1 MDRTWRNIMDS
12 FITTYIPVDSAPWH
26 LAMVPDGSRIYVT
39 HLRSPIS
46 DLSDVVSV
54 IDTTQNAVVA
64 EIHLDSPADFI
75 AVSPDGA
82 YLYVSHFPELKLSVI
97 ATISNA
103 VVTIPLTDSPLLLAV
118 TPDGGHVYVAGST
131 SLSVVDTTTY
141 AVSLVVNLYPV
152 NFQGLAVAPNG
163 GRVYVTR
170 SGERD
175 SNGLML
181 VFDTTTMPPTVVA
194 AIEMSNPTSV
204 AVSPDGSRCYVIN
217 ERLPVTTFID
227 EVWVIDTTTNV
238 VLDKISRNTTLAS
251 VAPASKGHRLYVTT
265 GGAPAEVWVIDTT
278 TNAVVTSFPLDGQ
291 ASDLAVYARDVTVH
305 DIYVSSS
312 PLNKVSHTV
321 SVAPFET
328 GELLSY
334 GDAGT
339 PGNVSDP
346 VVVGF
351 GGWQVFKFR

>member
-1 MDRTWRNIMDS
+1 M
-12 FITTYIPVDSAPWH
+12 
-26 LAMVPDGSRIYVT
+26 
-39 HLRSPIS
+39 
-46 DLSDVVSV
+46 
-54 IDTTQNAVVA
+54 
-64 EIHLDSPADFI
+64 
-75 AVSPDGA
+75 
-82 YLYVSHFPELKLSVI
+82 
-97 ATISNA
+97 
-103 VVTIPLTDSPLLLAV
+103 
-118 TPDGGHVYVAGST
+118 
-131 SLSVVDTTTY
+131 VDTTTY
-141 AVSLVVNLYPV
+141 AVSLLLNLYPV

-163 GRVYVTR
+163 ERIYVTR
-170 SGERD
+170 SGNGT

-181 VFDTTTMPPTVVA
+181 VIDTTTMPQAVVA
-194 AIEMSNPTSV
+194 AIEMSNPTNV

-217 ERLPVTTFID
+217 ERQPVTTFID

-238 VLDKISRNTTLAS
+238 VLEKIFRDTTLAS

-312 PLNKVSHTV
+312 PLNKVSHIV
-321 SVAPFET
+321 SVAPFES
-328 GELLSY
+328 GQLLSY

-339 PGNVSDP
+339 PGNVSSP

-351 GGWQVFKFR
+351 GGWQNFMLLFCGRNVAGEDRIYAVDQGGQLLAYGDAGTPGNVSSPVVVGFGGWQDFKFVFAGRDVASEDRIYAALA